1 MKSLIR
7 ILIFSLLI
15 SFLLPIF
22 PAKAQNELENGPVWL
37 SASGQKSSDLSNQS
51 KAKTISD
58 NALDVVITFSGV
70 WADVQIENGEDFTKL
85 WHDDFGNYRQP
96 GQPALPGKTFNILI
110 PNGAQVEVLS
120 QTFTSEK
127 FRLSDYALPTTIIP
141 AQIQVSK
148 SEPPPPWTQPDPQHY
163 GSPNSFPHNWYELKD
178 TFQMRDYTIQ
188 PIWINPVRY
197 SPGQG
202 EIEILEQIELR
213 LTWQA
218 SSLDEVKSV
227 AVSDSP
233 SFDRLVSQIVINPPA
248 LPMYDTKEETGE
260 GYLIITPDE
269 FEEEVQDFAAFKQ
282 NQGYEVTIAKF
293 SDTGSTAISIKNF
306 INNAYNDW
314 IIPPTY
320 LLLVGDTLQNNDQL
334 ITLFPAFD
342 GKKIYQKTD
351 LYYGT
356 VGEISDFVPD
366 IFVGR
371 IPARTETDVTNMLNK
386 IMAYTNDGFLSWHI
400 NTAFIATCDKIKEV
414 NSLYYHFEIAE
425 NSHNHVIREHTRPL
439 SYPSFFPLLNSLPGG
454 DQLYCVSNSATSLDI
469 TKSINSS
476 RGLITYSGHGS
487 VDGWDDGNI
496 NIKRTDLSALLPL
509 NVSSFVSSF
518 ACYTNDFGNT
528 SNTFPDVFGETWLLQ
543 QSKGAVGF
551 FGSAAPSYWNQDNIL
566 EITMFDHLYSD
577 PLKPPSIR
585 EAINVGLL
593 ALEENY
599 LFQDLGGFQYYLE
612 SYNLLGD
619 PSQKLWLYP
628 DDPYYFIT
636 QITEDEQSGLIG
648 STVEYPINL
657 INYGDED
664 SFTIGIANNTWPVTS
679 TNLSEVPTK
688 TSLPLTISVEIP
700 LSALPNDTDQ
710 VEITIKS
717 TNSLQISSIELT
729 TTAIG
734 TFFTHL
740 PLIFR

>member
-51 KAKTISD
+51 QVTTISD
-58 NALDVVITFSGV
+58 NTLDVVITFPGV

-127 FRLSDYALPTTIIP
+127 FRLSDYALPATIIP

-148 SEPPPPWTQPDPQHY
+148 SEPPPPWTQPDSQHY

-248 LPMYDTKEETGE
+248 LPMYDTKEGTGE
-260 GYLIITPDE
+260 GYLIITPDMFYGTLE
-269 FEEEVQDFAAFKQ
+269 LEQFKLMKEGQGFIVKIEKLSNIGYTTDLIRDYINFAYTTFTPKPA
-282 NQGYEVTIAKF
+282 
-293 SDTGSTAISIKNF
+293 
-306 INNAYNDW
+306 
-314 IIPPTY
+314 Y
-320 LLLVGDTLQNNDQL
+320 LLLVGDTNL
-334 ITLFPAFD
+334 IPGFD
-342 GKKIYQKTD
+342 KTNYDDFDDYFDKTTD

-356 VGEISDFVPD
+356 MDGDFIPD
-366 IFVGR
+366 ISIGR
-371 IPARTETDVTNMLNK
+371 LPVRSPEDLSIVLNK
-386 IMAYTNDGFLSWHI
+386 ISSYDNLGFQDWHSQTSFISSCDNYTVPEG
-400 NTAFIATCDKIKEV
+400 
-414 NSLYYHFEIAE
+414 
-425 NSHNHVIREHTRPL
+425 SHEHVISNFTAPL
-439 SYPSFFPLLNSLPGG
+439 NYPSFFPTLEISFGG
-454 DQLYCVSNSATSLDI
+454 DRLYCKTYAAREINILD
-469 TKSINSS
+469 SINNM
-476 RGLITYSGHGS
+476 RGLITYSGHGNVTS
-487 VDGWDDGNI
+487 WTELNTSLYNI
-496 NIKRTDLSALLPL
+496 TSGDLELL
-509 NVSSFVSSF
+509 NENNAYSFVSSF
-518 ACYTNDFGNT
+518 ACLTNDFGNST
-528 SNTFPDVFGETWLLQ
+528 IPSVFGETWMLLEN
-543 QSKGAVGF
+543 KGAIAF
-551 FGSAAPSYWNQDNIL
+551 LGSADQTIWGPDDSFERKL
-566 EITMFDHLYSD
+566 FEILYSD
-577 PLKPPSIR
+577 PLNPPSVKT
-585 EAINVGLL
+585 AITG
-593 ALEENY
+593 ALSVISYPLTGIGTE
-599 LFQDLGGFQYYLE
+599 QYYWE
-612 SYNLLGD
+612 TYNLLGD

-636 QITEDEQSGLIG
+636 QITENEQSGLIG
-648 STVEYPINL
+648 SIVEYPINL
-657 INYGDED
+657 INYGEID
-664 SFTIGIANNTWPVTS
+664 SYTIKTLNNTWI
-679 TNLSEVPTK
+679 TNLVTEINDVPVK
-688 TSLPLTISVEIP
+688 TSIPVTISVQIP
-700 LSALPNDTDQ
+700 LSAKTNDFDQ
-710 VEITIKS
+710 VEVTITS
-717 TNSLQISSIELT
+717 TNSGQTTSIELT
-729 TTAIG
+729 TTATG